1 MPRSRTVASQK
12 GGARRGLCHP
22 RPHGRQGLISSWLS
36 EPTKERGGRSRRHY
50 RIEKSGAKALKESA
64 RTAQRL
70 FETIAQNLGGLSW
83 KPPG

>member
-1 MPRSRTVASQK
+1 MSFR
-12 GGARRGLCHP
+12 
-22 RPHGRQGLISSWLS
+22 SWLGWGALIGATTVTAFLLATPPAH
-36 EPTKERGGRSRRHY
+36 ED
-50 RIEKSGAKALKESA
+50 IELSLDHAGKSGAKALKESA